1 MKKKHAL
8 ATRVIHAGQSPD
20 PSTGAVMTPIYA
32 TSTYVQESPGRHK
45 GYDYARSINPTRSAY
60 ERCVAD
66 LESGTRGWA
75 FASGLAAM
83 STALETIDSGS
94 HVLVSDDL
102 YGGTYRLFEKVRR
115 RSANL
120 DFTFIDMTDAAK
132 IESAFKPNTRMVW
145 VETPSNPLLKLIDL
159 EAVAKIAR
167 KHNAISVS
175 DNTFASPWIQRPI
188 ELGFDMVIHSAT
200 KYLNGHSD
208 MVGGVAVVGENK
220 ELGDQMQFLQN
231 SVGAIAG
238 PFDSFLAMRGLKTLA
253 LRMERHCE
261 NALEL
266 ARWLEKEPKVRKVNY
281 PGLTSHPQHDLAQA
295 PDGRPLWRHGD
306 GDPRHRSRRHPA
318 FPRKHASLL
327 ACGKPRRSR
336 EPGELSADHDPRRD
350 SGRAA
355 HCARHHRVARQALGR
370 SGRRGRPAR
379 RPEDRASPRSERV
392 ISCLSSRV
400 RSTVTTTRQGERP
413 GFKRRGTFQLQSASL
428 ENPKPFTCIG

>member
-1 MKKKHAL
+1 MKKKQHL
-8 ATRVIHAGQSPD
+8 ATRVIHAGQAPD

-45 GYDYARSINPTRSAY
+45 GFDYARSINPTRLAY
-60 ERCVAD
+60 ERLVAD

-120 DFTFIDMTDAAK
+120 DFSFIDMSDMARV
-132 IESAFKPNTRMVW
+132 ESAFKPNTRMVW
-145 VETPSNPLLKLIDL
+145 IETPSNPLLKLIDL
-159 EAVAKIAR
+159 GAVAQLAR
-167 KHNAISVS
+167 KHGAISVS
-175 DNTFASPWIQRPI
+175 DNTFATPWLQRPI

-208 MVGGVAVVGENK
+208 MVGGVAVVGDNTA
-220 ELGDQMQFLQN
+220 LGDQMQFLQN

-266 ARWLEKEPKVRKVNY
+266 AGWLEKEPKVRRVHY
-281 PGLTSHPQHDLAQA
+281 PGLTGHPQHQLARRQMGGKFGGMVTMILETDLAGTRRFLENTHLFSLA
-295 PDGRPLWRHGD
+295 ESLGGVESLVNYPPIMTHGAI
-306 GDPRHRSRRHPA
+306 PEQTRI
-318 FPRKHASLL
+318 
-327 ACGKPRRSR
+327 
-336 EPGELSADHDPRRD
+336 
-350 SGRAA
+350 
-355 HCARHHRVARQALGR
+355 ALGITESLVR
-370 SGRRGRPAR
+370 LSVGI
-379 RPEDRASPRSERV
+379 EDVEDLREDLKIALAA
-392 ISCLSSRV
+392 I
-400 RSTVTTTRQGERP
+400 
-413 GFKRRGTFQLQSASL
+413 
-428 ENPKPFTCIG
+428 